1 MSPDETES
9 QPSRYVVGI
18 DLGTTNSALCYV
30 DTQVDTQKTPWTV
43 ATFSIPQV
51 SAIGQVESREVLPSF
66 HYQPTPEELL
76 AGASDLPWTAKVG
89 AKQEYSVGVF
99 AREHGALTPGRMV
112 SSAKSWLCHGGVDRN
127 AELLPWRAAE
137 GVAKLS
143 PVVVSSRY
151 IAHLR
156 SAWNHRFPNEPLE
169 RQDVVLTLPASFDEV
184 ARELTIAA
192 AAKAGLPRVVLIE
205 EPQAAFY
212 SWLDRHAKDWESRVT
227 PGQKILV
234 CDIGGGT
241 SDFTLIR
248 VRKSDAPSAD
258 AAKVQFHRVA
268 VGEHLILGGDNL
280 DLALAH
286 YLEEKLSPGKKLDA
300 RSWDLLLRASRN
312 VKEALLDDNAPESMT
327 VRLPS
332 TGSKLIGGGMQ
343 TTVTQEEVQQ
353 ILLEGFFPRCEL
365 VDKPN
370 ARRSGFQEFGLPYAP
385 DSAATKYLAAFLTA
399 HRFAGDE
406 GSIGMHAV
414 DGATAPRDVSHDP
427 ARPDLVLFNGGV
439 FSSGQIQERI
449 IDCLRRW
456 FRPTSESKTWSPKIL
471 ENDRLDLAVAR
482 GAAYYGMVRR
492 GDGVRI
498 AASLARS
505 YYVGVDLQPPTAVCI
520 APGSTEPGETI
531 ELANRKF
538 RLTVGQPVEF
548 PLYCSSTRLTD
559 AAGDVIE
566 VDPEQLRELAPI
578 RTVIQ
583 VRRREETKS
592 LDVTLQTHLS
602 EIGTL
607 EIGCAEIEG
616 ERKWRLQFDVRAATQ
631 TDAASKMT
639 SAESIGLADDS
650 LAAACGEVIFNVF
663 AGGTHPD
670 QLMKQLAEAAG
681 LSRGDW
687 PPSLLRRMWEVLIE
701 NEAGRS
707 KSKEHE
713 ARWLNLAGYVLR
725 PGYGMA
731 MDDWRVS
738 ETWKKVQGKLLF
750 ASPTSRNESLVLWR
764 RIAGG
769 LTAGQQRTL
778 ASPIV
783 ASIRSQFRKIAQ
795 PHTGGKGDVGLSPQ
809 DFAESWRLLG
819 SLELLSL
826 AEKTELGNI
835 AADMISRKKLAAS
848 KPILAWAIGRLGTR
862 QPLYGPLNAVV
873 APETAVKWLDRL
885 LEVEERD
892 GAIALGVMQLARLT
906 GDRYR
911 DLEEVQRQR
920 AVDFLSAEDRYRHFA
935 QLVREGGKLD
945 EEEQGIVF
953 GETLPKG
960 LQLAS

>member
-1 MSPDETES
+1 MATVDSDS
-9 QPSRYVVGI
+9 LPSRYVVGI

-30 DTQVDTQKTPWTV
+30 DTQRTPWSV
-43 ATFSIPQV
+43 ETFAIPQV
-51 SAIGQVESREVLPSF
+51 TAVGQFESREVLPSF
-66 HYQPTPEELL
+66 HYQPTNEELA
-76 AGASDLPWTAKVG
+76 AGAADLPWAKG
-89 AKQEYSVGVF
+89 IGNRQEFSVGVF

-137 GVAKLS
+137 GVIKLS

-156 SAWNHRFPNEPLE
+156 SAWNHRFPGEPLE

-192 AAKAGLPRVVLIE
+192 AAKAGLARVVLIE

-212 SWLDRHAKDWESRVT
+212 SWLDRHAKDWESRVS

-241 SDFTLIR
+241 SDFTLIN
-248 VRKSDAPSAD
+248 VRKSDAPVEG

-286 YLEEKLSPGKKLDA
+286 YLEERMSPGKKLDA

-312 VKEALLDDNAPESMT
+312 VKETLLDDSAPEAMT
-327 VRLPS
+327 VRIPS
-332 TGSKLIGGGMQ
+332 AGAKLIGGGLQ
-343 TTVTQEEVQQ
+343 TSVTADEVQSV
-353 ILLEGFFPRCEL
+353 LLDGFFPVCEL
-365 VDKPN
+365 TDKPQ
-370 ARRSGFQEFGLPYAP
+370 ARRSGFQEFGLPYAT

-399 HRFAGDE
+399 HRHAGD
-406 GSIGMHAV
+406 AA
-414 DGATAPRDVSHDP
+414 DAAPTTHDP
-427 ARPDLVLFNGGV
+427 ARPDLILFNGGV
-439 FSSGQIQERI
+439 FTSGQIQERI
-449 IDCLRRW
+449 IENLRRW
-456 FRPTSESKTWSPKIL
+456 FRPTSESKNWSPKIL

-492 GDGVRI
+492 GEGVRI

-505 YYVGVDLQPPTAVCI
+505 YYVGVDSQPPTAVCI
-520 APGSTEPGETI
+520 APGSTEPGQTI
-531 ELANRKF
+531 ELAKRF

-583 VRRREETKS
+583 VRRKEEATS
-592 LDVTLQTHLS
+592 LEVTLQTHLS

-607 EIGCAEIEG
+607 EIGCAEVEG
-616 ERKWRLQFDVRAATQ
+616 ERRWRLQFDVRAATQ
-631 TDAASKMT
+631 TDSISKT
-639 SAESIGLADDS
+639 SSAESIGLVDESLASACAEVIRGVFDGMANPDS
-650 LAAACGEVIFNVF
+650 L
-663 AGGTHPD
+663 
-670 QLMKQLAEAAG
+670 MKSLSEATG

-687 PPSLLRRMWEVLIE
+687 PPSLLRRIWELLIE
-701 NEAGRS
+701 QEGGRK

-713 ARWLNLAGYVLR
+713 ARWLNLAGYALR

-738 ETWKKVQGKLLF
+738 ETWKRVQGKLNF
-750 ASPTSRNESLVLWR
+750 ATPTTKNESLVLWR

-778 ASPIV
+778 AGPIV
-783 ASIRSQFRKIAQ
+783 ASIRAQFKKIAQ
-795 PHTGGKGDVGLSPQ
+795 PHTGGKGDVGLTPQ

-819 SLELLSL
+819 SLELLPL

-835 AADMISRKKLAAS
+835 AADLISRKKMAGAR
-848 KPILAWAIGRLGTR
+848 PILAWAIGRLGTR
-862 QPLYGPLNAVV
+862 EPLYGPLNAVV
-873 APETAVKWLDRL
+873 APEMAAKWLERL
-885 LEVEERD
+885 LELVERD
-892 GAIALGVMQLARLT
+892 GVVALGVMQLARRT

-911 DLEEVQRQR
+911 DLTEEGLRR
-920 AVDFLSAEDRYRHFA
+920 ALDFLEADVKYGHFA
-935 QLVREGGKLD
+935 MLVREGGKLD

-953 GETLPKG
+953 GEALPKG
-960 LQLAS
+960 LQLA

>member
-1 MSPDETES
+1 MATDETES
-9 QPSRYVVGI
+9 LPSRYVVGI
-18 DLGTTNSALCYV
+18 DLGTTNSAVCYV
-30 DTQVDTQKTPWTV
+30 DTEKSPWSV
-43 ATFSIPQV
+43 NTFSIPQV

-66 HYQPTPEELL
+66 HYQPTAEELV
-76 AGASDLPWTAKVG
+76 AGAADLPWAAKSG
-89 AKQEYSVGVF
+89 AKQEFSVGVF

-156 SAWNHRFPNEPLE
+156 SAWNHRFPSEPLE

-212 SWLDRHAKDWESRVT
+212 SWLDRHAKDWESRVA

-248 VRKSDAPSAD
+248 VRRVASSGEVPSSG

-353 ILLEGFFPRCEL
+353 ILLEGFFPSCEL
-365 VDKPN
+365 TDKPQ

-399 HRFAGDE
+399 HRHAGEEISRGDAE
-406 GSIGMHAV
+406 GAESERI
-414 DGATAPRDVSHDP
+414 THDP
-427 ARPDLVLFNGGV
+427 ARPDLILFNGGV
-439 FSSGQIQERI
+439 FTSGQIQERI
-449 IDCLRRW
+449 IECLRRW
-456 FRPTSESKTWSPKIL
+456 FRPTSASKNWSPKIL

-492 GDGVRI
+492 GEGVRI

-505 YYVGVDLQPPTAVCI
+505 YYVGVDSQPPTAVCI

-583 VRRREETKS
+583 VRRKEEAKS
-592 LDVTLQTHLS
+592 LDVKLQTHLS

-607 EIGCAEIEG
+607 EIGCAEIDA

-639 SAESIGLADDS
+639 NAESIGLADES
-650 LAAACGEVIFNVF
+650 LEAACGEVIFNVF
-663 AGGTHPD
+663 GGGAHPD
-670 QLMKQLAEAAG
+670 QLMKQLAEASG
-681 LSRGDW
+681 MSRGDW
-687 PPSLLRRMWEVLIE
+687 PPSLLRRMWEVLLE

-713 ARWLNLAGYVLR
+713 ARWLNLAGYALR

-738 ETWKKVQGKLLF
+738 ETWKKVQGKLFF
-750 ASPTSRNESLVLWR
+750 ATPTSRNESLVLWR

-783 ASIRSQFRKIAQ
+783 ASIRSQFKKIAQ

-826 AEKTELGNI
+826 SEKTELGNI
-835 AADMISRKKLAAS
+835 AADLITRKKLASS

-873 APETAVKWLDRL
+873 APETAVKWLERL
-885 LEVEERD
+885 LELEERD

-911 DLEEVQRQR
+911 DLEEHHRQQ
-920 AVDFLSAEDRYRHFA
+920 AVDFLVNDERYGHFA

-960 LQLAS
+960 LQLAT

>member
-1 MSPDETES
+1 MATDETES
-9 QPSRYVVGI
+9 LPSRYVVGI
-18 DLGTTNSALCYV
+18 DLGTTNSAVCYV
-30 DTQVDTQKTPWTV
+30 DTEKSPWSV
-43 ATFSIPQV
+43 STFSIPQV

-66 HYQPTPEELL
+66 HCQPTPEELV
-76 AGASDLPWTAKVG
+76 AGAADLPWTAKSG
-89 AKQEYSVGVF
+89 SKQEYSVGVF

-137 GVAKLS
+137 GVTKLS

-156 SAWNHRFPNEPLE
+156 NAWNHLFPGEPLE
-169 RQDVVLTLPASFDEV
+169 RQEVVLTLPASFDEV

-212 SWLDRHAKDWESRVT
+212 SWLDRHAKDWESRVA

-248 VRKSDAPSAD
+248 VRRVASSGESPASG

-343 TTVTQEEVQQ
+343 TTVTQEEVQR
-353 ILLEGFFPRCEL
+353 ILLEGFFPVCEL
-365 VDKPN
+365 TDKPQT
-370 ARRSGFQEFGLPYAP
+370 RRSGFQEFGLPYAP

-399 HRFAGDE
+399 HRYAGEEVSRGDAE
-406 GSIGMHAV
+406 GAESEKV
-414 DGATAPRDVSHDP
+414 THDP
-427 ARPDLVLFNGGV
+427 ARPDLILFNGGV
-439 FSSGQIQERI
+439 FTSGQIQERI
-449 IDCLRRW
+449 IECLRRW
-456 FRPTSESKTWSPKIL
+456 FRPTSESKHWSPKIL

-492 GDGVRI
+492 GEGVRI

-505 YYVGVDLQPPTAVCI
+505 YYVGVDSQPPTAVCI

-583 VRRREETKS
+583 VRRKEEAKS
-592 LDVTLQTHLS
+592 LDVKLQTHLS

-607 EIGCAEIEG
+607 EIGCAEIDG
-616 ERKWRLQFDVRAATQ
+616 DRKWRLQFDVRAATQ

-639 SAESIGLADDS
+639 SAESIGLADES
-650 LAAACGEVIFNVF
+650 LAAACGEVIASVF
-663 AGGTHPD
+663 GGTTHPD
-670 QLMKQLAEAAG
+670 SLMKQLAEASG
-681 LSRGDW
+681 MSRGDW
-687 PPSLLRRMWEVLIE
+687 PPSLLRRMWDVLME
-701 NEAGRS
+701 HESGRS

-738 ETWKKVQGKLLF
+738 ETWRKVQGKLFF
-750 ASPTSRNESLVLWR
+750 ATPTSRNESLVLWR

-783 ASIRSQFRKIAQ
+783 ASIRSQHKKIAQ

-826 AEKTELGNI
+826 SEKTELGNI
-835 AADMISRKKLAAS
+835 AADLITRKKLAPS

-873 APETAVKWLDRL
+873 APETAAKWLERL
-885 LEVEERD
+885 LELEERD

-911 DLEEVQRQR
+911 DLEEHHRQR
-920 AVDFLSAEDRYRHFA
+920 AVDFLANDERYGHFA

-960 LQLAS
+960 LQLAT

>member
-1 MSPDETES
+1 MSNDEIES
-9 QPSRYVVGI
+9 LPSRYVVGI

-30 DTQVDTQKTPWTV
+30 DTQRTPWSV
-43 ATFSIPQV
+43 ETFAIPQV
-51 SAIGQVESREVLPSF
+51 TAVGQFESREVLPSF
-66 HYQPTPEELL
+66 HYQPTNEELA
-76 AGASDLPWTAKVG
+76 AGAADLPWAKGAG

-99 AREHGALTPGRMV
+99 AREHGALTSGRMV

-156 SAWNHRFPNEPLE
+156 SAWNHRFPGEPLE

-212 SWLDRHAKDWESRVT
+212 SWLDRHAKDWESRVS

-248 VRKSDAPSAD
+248 VRKSESPSSD

-286 YLEEKLSPGKKLDA
+286 YLEERLSPGKKLDA

-312 VKEALLDDNAPESMT
+312 VKETLLDDNAPEEMT
-327 VRLPS
+327 VRIPS
-332 TGSKLIGGGMQ
+332 AGAKLIGGGLQ
-343 TTVTQEEVQQ
+343 TSVTAEEVQKV
-353 ILLEGFFPRCEL
+353 LLDGFFPVCDL
-365 VDKPN
+365 TDKPQ

-399 HRFAGDE
+399 HRFAGEE
-406 GSIGMHAV
+406 GSHG
-414 DGATAPRDVSHDP
+414 GTENTEKEQKTHDS
-427 ARPDLVLFNGGV
+427 ARPDLILFNGGV
-439 FSSGQIQERI
+439 FTSGQIQERI
-449 IDCLRRW
+449 IENLRRW
-456 FRPTSESKTWSPKIL
+456 FRPTSEAKNWSPKIL

-492 GDGVRI
+492 GEGVRI

-505 YYVGVDLQPPTAVCI
+505 YYVGIDSQPPTAVCI
-520 APGSTEPGETI
+520 APGSTEPGQTI
-531 ELANRKF
+531 EIAKRF

-583 VRRREETKS
+583 VRKKEEAKS
-592 LDVTLQTHLS
+592 LDVALQTHLS

-607 EIGCAEIEG
+607 EIGCTEVGG

-631 TDAASKMT
+631 TDAESKTT
-639 SAESIGLADDS
+639 SAESIGLVDESLATGCAGVIRGVFEGAASPDS
-650 LAAACGEVIFNVF
+650 L
-663 AGGTHPD
+663 
-670 QLMKQLAEAAG
+670 MKNLSEATG

-687 PPSLLRRMWEVLIE
+687 PPSLLRRIWELLIE
-701 NEAGRS
+701 QEAGRK

-713 ARWLNLAGYVLR
+713 ARWLNLAGYALR

-738 ETWKKVQGKLLF
+738 ETWKKVQGKLNF
-750 ASPTSRNESLVLWR
+750 AMPTSKNESLVLWR

-783 ASIRSQFRKIAQ
+783 ASIRSQFKKIAQ

-819 SLELLSL
+819 SLELLPL
-826 AEKTELGNI
+826 ADKTELGNI
-835 AADMISRKKLAAS
+835 AADLISRKKMAS
-848 KPILAWAIGRLGTR
+848 ARPILAWAIGRLGTR

-873 APETAVKWLDRL
+873 APETATKWLERL
-885 LEVEERD
+885 LELEERD
-892 GAIALGVMQLARLT
+892 GAVALGVMQLARKT
-906 GDRYR
+906 EDRYR
-911 DLEEVQRQR
+911 DLSEESRQR
-920 AVDFLSAEDRYRHFA
+920 AIDYLAAEVKHPHYA

-960 LQLAS
+960 LMLAT

>member
-1 MSPDETES
+1 MSTDESES
-9 QPSRYVVGI
+9 LPSRFVIGI

-30 DTQVDTQKTPWTV
+30 DTQKTPWSV
-43 ATFSIPQV
+43 ATFTIPQV
-51 SAIGQVESREVLPSF
+51 TAIGQIESREVLPSF
-66 HYQPTPEELL
+66 HYQPTVEELT
-76 AGASDLPWTAKVG
+76 AGASDLPWANKSSR
-89 AKQEYSVGVF
+89 QEHTVGVF

-112 SSAKSWLCHGGVDRN
+112 SSAKSWLCHSGVDRN

-151 IAHLR
+151 LAQLR
-156 SAWNHRFPNEPLE
+156 SAWNHRFPNDPLE
-169 RQDVVLTLPASFDEV
+169 KQDVVLTLPASFDEV

-212 SWLDRHAKDWESRVT
+212 SWLDRHAQDWESRVS

-248 VRKSDAPSAD
+248 VRKSESSGDGD
-258 AAKVQFHRVA
+258 AKVQFHRVA

-286 YLEEKLSPGKKLDA
+286 FLEERLSPGTKLDA
-300 RSWDLLLRASRN
+300 RSWDLLLRISRN
-312 VKEALLDDNAPESMT
+312 VKEILLDDAAPDSMT

-332 TGSKLIGGGMQ
+332 AGSKLIGGGLR
-343 TTVTQEEVQQ
+343 TTVTQEEVQK
-353 ILLEGFFPRCEL
+353 ILLDGFFPICEL
-365 VDKPN
+365 ADKPQ

-385 DSAATKYLAAFLTA
+385 DSAATRYLAAFLTA
-399 HRFAGDE
+399 HRHAGDE
-406 GSIGMHAV
+406 AN
-414 DGATAPRDVSHDP
+414 APVMSRDP
-427 ARPDLVLFNGGV
+427 ARPDLILFNGGV
-439 FSSGQIQERI
+439 FTSGQIQERI
-449 IDCLRRW
+449 IDNLRRW
-456 FRPTSESKTWSPKIL
+456 FRPTSESKSWSPKIL
-471 ENDRLDLAVAR
+471 ENDRFDLAVAR

-492 GDGVRI
+492 GEGVRI

-505 YYVGVDLQPPTAVCI
+505 YYVGIDSQPPTAVCI
-520 APGSTEPGETI
+520 APGSTEPGQTI
-531 ELANRKF
+531 DLSSRRF

-548 PLYCSSTRLTD
+548 PLFCSSTRLTD
-559 AAGDVIE
+559 TAGDVIE
-566 VDPEQLRELAPI
+566 IDLEQMRVLAPI

-583 VRRREETKS
+583 VRRKEEATS
-592 LDVTLQTHLS
+592 LEVTLQSHLT

-607 EIGCAEIEG
+607 EIGCAEVEG
-616 ERKWRLQFDVRAATQ
+616 DRKWRLQFDVRAATQ
-631 TDAASKMT
+631 TDATSKTT
-639 SAESIGLADDS
+639 SAESIGLVDESLTAAAAEVIRSVFVGAANPDS
-650 LAAACGEVIFNVF
+650 L
-663 AGGTHPD
+663 
-670 QLMKQLAEAAG
+670 MKSLSESTG

-687 PPSLLRRMWEVLIE
+687 PPSLLRRMWELLIE
-701 NEAGRS
+701 FESGRR

-713 ARWLNLAGYVLR
+713 TRWLNLTGYALR

-738 ETWKKVQGKLLF
+738 ETWKRVQGKLHF
-750 ASPTSRNESLVLWR
+750 ATPTSKNESLILWR
-764 RIAGG
+764 RLAGG

-778 ASPIV
+778 SGPIL
-783 ASIRSQFRKIAQ
+783 ASIRAQFKKIAQ
-795 PHTGGKGDVGLSPQ
+795 PHTGGKGDVGLTPQ

-819 SLELLSL
+819 SLEWLSL

-835 AADMISRKKLAAS
+835 SADLIARKKLAQTRS
-848 KPILAWAIGRLGTR
+848 ILAWAIGRLGTR
-862 QPLYGPLNAVV
+862 QPLYGPLNTVV
-873 APETAVKWLDRL
+873 PSDMAAKWLDRL
-885 LEVEERD
+885 LELDERD

-911 DLEEVQRQR
+911 DLDEGHRNR
-920 AVDFLSAEDRYRHFA
+920 AIDFLVTDDRYEHYA
-935 QLVREGGKLD
+935 HLVRDGGKLD
-945 EEEQGIVF
+945 DEEQGVVF
-953 GETLPKG
+953 GEALPKG